1 MKWHKM
7 IIFISSLSIKSF
19 YSSDEDT
26 DDAVESYVLACQQ
39 INPHKKILNRGRWL
53 KEEVIKL

>member
-1 MKWHKM
+1 M
-7 IIFISSLSIKSF
+7 FLCAFSLSIKSF

-53 KEEVIKL
+53 KEEVN